1 MTDPS
6 PLTPA
11 RRGHRQELWAGALV
25 LAGVGAIL
33 LALFTLTDAAMFR
46 GRYIITTQV
55 PDAGGIRKGDPVQM
69 RGVNIGRVTG
79 FSIQRDGVVVR
90 LELEGEYS
98 VPVDSRV
105 ELKSAGILGGTV
117 AEVVPGTS
125 AQMLEDDGSL
135 PGQSAPAGALEGVE
149 ELTGKAEAALSQV
162 QQLVAPETVQHVA
175 SSTAELERLL
185 KELSAAAVEQRQQ
198 LSALTKSLRRSAAG
212 VESAVAGP
220 ELARAVKRLEAL
232 STRMEAVSA
241 SLQRSSGSLE
251 VVLGRIERGEGT
263 LGRLS
268 KDETLYLSLNA
279 AATQV
284 AKAGREVGALSEDL
298 RLHPER
304 YVKLSFF

>member
-1 MTDPS
+1 MKDPS

-25 LAGVGAIL
+25 LAGVVAIL
-33 LALFTLTDAAMFR
+33 LALFTLTDASMFR
-46 GRYIITTQV
+46 GRYVVTTQV

-79 FSIQRDGVVVR
+79 FNIRQDGVVVR
-90 LELEGEYS
+90 LELEGEFS

-105 ELKSAGILGGTV
+105 ELKSAGLLGGTV
-117 AEVVPGTS
+117 ADVVPGKS
-125 AQMLEDDGSL
+125 AQAVEDGGSL
-135 PGQSAPAGALEGVE
+135 PGQSAGDAFSGVE
-149 ELTGKAEAALSQV
+149 ALTDKAEAALSQV
-162 QQLVAPETVQHVA
+162 QQLVAPETAQHVA
-175 SSTAELERLL
+175 RSSAELEGLL

-232 STRMEAVSA
+232 SVRMDAVSA